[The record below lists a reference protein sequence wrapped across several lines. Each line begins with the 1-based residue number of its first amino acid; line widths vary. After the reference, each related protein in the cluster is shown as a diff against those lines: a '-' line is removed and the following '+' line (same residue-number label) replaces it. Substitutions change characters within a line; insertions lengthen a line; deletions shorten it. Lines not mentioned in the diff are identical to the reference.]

1 MKCLA
6 ALALVGFI
14 LTHPVCAEKRE
25 LTCDDSKALTV
36 KASTHGF
43 TRISVKGDKLRD
55 VMGLE
60 EDVVVE
66 KNDAEGILFL
76 KNIKN
81 THTITLIT
89 ESGIIQ
95 DITLVPGGKE
105 TMNIIL
111 KPDVRTTTLD
121 TPKNEQLD
129 VNSDLKTLMSSHTL
143 TTHERLIHLMK
154 QLFSGGGERSKETK
168 ERRSLS
174 GLEAV
179 VERRFETHGLVGEV
193 FTITNTE
200 CNTTNLVEKDFYQ
213 TGDLALALSHT
224 QVKADET
231 VSLFVIRASA

>member
-1 MKCLA
+1 MKYFT

-81 THTITLIT
+81 MHTITLIT

-95 DITLVPGGKE
+95 DITLVPGSKE
-105 TMNIIL
+105 TMNIVL
-111 KPDVRTTTLD
+111 KPNVPDAALD
-121 TPKNEQLD
+121 TPKNGQFD
-129 VNSDLKTLMSSHTL
+129 VPLEPKTLMSSHAL
-143 TTHERLIHLMK
+143 TTQERLINLMK
-154 QLFSGGGERSKETK
+154 QLFAGGGERSKSK
-168 ERRSLS
+168 RERRSLS

-179 VERRFETHGLVGEV
+179 FARRFETHGLVGEV